1 MSKVLVIDD
10 EKEIRSAVCLILG
23 RNRFSTTETPNAE
36 VGIEAFARERPD
48 AVLLDLKMPG
58 MDGIECL
65 HKLKEIDPDVPVIIV
80 TGHGDVPTAVEA
92 IKLGAYDFVLKP
104 PDFNRL
110 IHLLRRAI
118 EKAELE
124 KNVKKLSAE
133 VRASL
138 EWLFGKSETMKRVIE
153 QVRQIAASNFSV
165 ILQGETGT
173 GKSFIART
181 IHSFSN
187 RAENPFVIVDMG
199 AIPETLVESEL
210 FGHEKGAYT
219 GAVQKRKGFFE
230 IANKGTIFIDELQNM
245 SPSVQSKLLRVA
257 EEKKLYTV
265 GGTVPVEVDTRII
278 GACNVD
284 ILQAVKEKKF
294 REDLY
299 FRLSEFVITV
309 PPLRERT
316 EDIPI
321 FAQKFLAEAA
331 EELNKKIVAIAD
343 EAMGILARY
352 RWPGNVR
359 ELKNV
364 VRRAALL
371 SNGDTIMPDNIELS
385 LGHGSA
391 VNAPQD
397 SLSLK
402 DLIASVAKDTEIKTI
417 SKVLEQTKGNKSRAA
432 RILGISYRSL
442 LTKVKEYR
450 IA

>member
-1 MSKVLVIDD
+1 MSRVLVIDD

-23 RNRFSTTETPNAE
+23 RNGLSAVETPDASK
-36 VGIEAFARERPD
+36 GIEAFTKERPD

-65 HKLKEIDPDVPVIIV
+65 QKLKEIDPDVPIIMI

-92 IKLGAYDFVLKP
+92 IKLGAYDFLLKP
-104 PDFNRL
+104 PDFSRL
-110 IHLLRRAI
+110 ILLLKRAI

-124 KNVKKLSAE
+124 KNVKRLNAE
-133 VRASL
+133 VNASL
-138 EWLFGKSETMKRVIE
+138 EWLFGKSQAMKRVIE

-181 IHSFSN
+181 IHNFSN
-187 RAENPFVIVDMG
+187 RADNPFVIVDMG
-199 AIPETLVESEL
+199 AIPDTLVESEL

-219 GAVQKRKGFFE
+219 GAVQRRKGFFE
-230 IANKGTIFIDELQNM
+230 MADKGTIFIDELQNM
-245 SPSVQSKLLRVA
+245 SPSMQSKLLRVA
-257 EEKKLYTV
+257 EEKRLYAV
-265 GGTVPVEVDTRII
+265 GGTAPVEVDARII
-278 GACNVD
+278 GASNID

-309 PPLRERT
+309 PPLRERG
-316 EDIPI
+316 EDIPL
-321 FAQKFLAEAA
+321 FAQKFLVEAA
-331 EELNKKIVAIAD
+331 EELNKKIVAITD
-343 EAMGILARY
+343 EAMGTLARY
-352 RWPGNVR
+352 HWPGNVR

-371 SNGDTIMPDNIELS
+371 SSGDTVIPDNIELS
-385 LGHGSA
+385 LGQGRPESERK
-391 VNAPQD
+391 D

-402 DLIASVAKDTEIKTI
+402 DLIASVAKDAEIKAI
-417 SKVLEQTKGNKSRAA
+417 RRVLEQTKGNKSRAA

-442 LTKVKEYR
+442 LTKVKEYG